1 MLVFY
6 QTLDACAK
14 NGKQDFMKK
23 LARDSFMTKFATLL
37 DRVNSLQEKKQKR
50 IWGGIFKQGS

>member
-1 MLVFY
+1 MSAFY

-23 LARDSFMTKFATLL
+23 LAREAFMMKFATLL
-37 DRVNSLQEKKQKR
+37 DRVNSL
-50 IWGGIFKQGS
+50 